1 MAPGL
6 QELLTADFWKTVC
19 AMICQSERWI
29 YSLDW
34 TAKYVLKF
42 QAMAR
47 WSFSPS
53 GLLFLR
59 LPLLPAYVTKACS
72 DGTQPVCSPEACSME
87 AFQLLQQDLTK
98 ISCSL
103 LNYNLLSASFFF
115 LPLLSLFHKKKPPSL
130 FCCQLICVFLCVCV
144 CVWTCM
150 YAWSCL
156 SR

>member
-1 MAPGL
+1 MVMGPGL
-6 QELLTADFWKTVC
+6 QELRAADSWKTVC
-19 AMICQSERWI
+19 AMICQSERRI
-29 YSLDW
+29 YSLDL

-42 QAMAR
+42 QAMAL

-59 LPLLPAYVTKACS
+59 LPLLPACVTKACS

-103 LNYNLLSASFFF
+103 LNYNLLSASFSSSPFF
-115 LPLLSLFHKKKPPSL
+115 HSFKKKSLPPC
-130 FCCQLICVFLCVCV
+130 F
-144 CVWTCM
+144 
-150 YAWSCL
+150 AAN
-156 SR
+156 